1 MDLFSMLEAQ
11 PSSPSEPSPAPVLDE
26 NSLDQLRQLDPSG
39 SGSFLV
45 RVLGTYDRSLEK
57 HVAEARQALDAGQW
71 DTVARAAHTLKSA
84 SASVGALTFSQV
96 CGEVEHCIR
105 RQELAKIEPHVARF
119 FSEAARV
126 RAAVRSQLGLAAS

>member
-1 MDLFSMLEAQ
+1 MDLSSMLEAQ

-57 HVAEARQALDAGQW
+57 HVAEARQALDAGQ
-71 DTVARAAHTLKSA
+71 
-84 SASVGALTFSQV
+84 
-96 CGEVEHCIR
+96 
-105 RQELAKIEPHVARF
+105 
-119 FSEAARV
+119 
-126 RAAVRSQLGLAAS
+126 

>member
-1 MDLFSMLEAQ
+1 MLEAQ
-11 PSSPSEPSPAPVLDE
+11 PSSPTESSSAPVLDE

-39 SGSFLV
+39 GSSFLV

-84 SASVGALTFSQV
+84 SASVGALVFSQV
-96 CGEVEHCIR
+96 CAEIEHRIR
-105 RQELAKIEPHVARF
+105 RQELAQIESQVELF
-119 FSEAARV
+119 FHEAARV
-126 RAAVRSQLGLAAS
+126 RDAVQSQLGPTAS